1 MAGDLRFLKGYAY
14 GATSLVIVLS
24 IVAFRQSRN
33 AKFDTIDVQRI
44 NIVEADGRLRMT
56 LSGHDKLPDPVIGGK
71 SYPLRSG
78 DGGRGAGVIFFNDE
92 GNEDGGL
99 TFNGRKTADGYVAGA
114 GLTFDQ

>member
-24 IVAFRQSRN
+24 IVAFRQSRT

-56 LSGHDKLPDPVIGGK
+56 LSGHDNCPIQ
-71 SYPLRSG
+71 SS
-78 DGGRGAGVIFFNDE
+78 AGNRI
-92 GNEDGGL
+92 
-99 TFNGRKTADGYVAGA
+99 RYVAA
-114 GLTFDQ
+114 TAVAVRASSSSTMKATRMAA